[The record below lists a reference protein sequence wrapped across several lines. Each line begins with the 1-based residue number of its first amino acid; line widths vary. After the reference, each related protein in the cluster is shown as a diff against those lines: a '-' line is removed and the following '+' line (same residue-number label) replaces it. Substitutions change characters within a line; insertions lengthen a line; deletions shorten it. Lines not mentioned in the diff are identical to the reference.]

1 MRSTGEGLPVV
12 LVEGTSDDV
21 PVHIVDSNIIDK
33 KVLDMVDIAVVCVC
47 VGYHTI
53 VWCVS
58 AWSQIWHW
66 YCKTI

>member
-33 KVLDMVDIAVVCVC
+33 KVLDMVDIAVVWVC
-47 VGYHTI
+47 VLVI
-53 VWCVS
+53 I
-58 AWSQIWHW
+58 Q
-66 YCKTI
+66 